1 MDVAEQWG
9 LPPGFAPV
17 RYSIS
22 DDAKNALRG
31 RLPAG
36 EPVIISIS
44 NEGDT
49 IAIVA
54 TPSRLFSVKTNSLG
68 AGAAG
73 ANIREYPWEGV
84 FDIVSTPMTHNLK
97 IAVHFR
103 SSDGKKVEVGRR
115 AMLAKPHVDNLMPF
129 EIEGGQQVFRSLL
142 QVWNYKRALAQNAE
156 STAL

>member
-1 MDVAEQWG
+1 MDMAEQWG

-17 RYSIS
+17 RYIIS

-36 EPVIISIS
+36 EPVVISIS

-49 IAIVA
+49 VAIVA
-54 TPSRLFSVKTNSLG
+54 TPSCLFSVKTGSLG

-73 ANIREYPWEGV
+73 ASIREYPWEGV
-84 FDIVSTPMTHNLK
+84 FNLVVTPMTHNLK

-103 SSDGKKVEVGRR
+103 SSDGRKVEVGRR
-115 AMLAKPHVDNLMPF
+115 AMMAKPAVENLMPF
-129 EIEGGQQVFRSLL
+129 EIEAGQQVFRALL
-142 QVWNYKRALAQNAE
+142 QIWNYKRATAQGAE
-156 STAL
+156 SLGP

>member
-49 IAIVA
+49 VAIVA
-54 TPSRLFSVKTNSLG
+54 TPSRLFSVKTGALG

-73 ANIREYPWEGV
+73 VNVREFPWEGV
-84 FDIVSTPMTHNLK
+84 FNFVAMPMTHNLK

-115 AMLAKPHVDNLMPF
+115 AMLAKPAIENLMPF
-129 EIEGGQQVFRSLL
+129 EIEAGQQVFQALL
-142 QVWNYKRALAQNAE
+142 QIWNYRKAMAQDAE
-156 STAL
+156 PPAP